1 MTRSHSL
8 LFAIILCILNS
19 FPASAKDLQTLT
31 VAGGCFWCVESDFEK
46 VPGVVDAVSGF
57 TGGKIANARYNKV
70 SKGGTKHLEAVQ
82 ITFDADIVSLET
94 LLDIFWRTIDPT
106 DAGGQ
111 FCDRGK
117 TFSSALFVKPH
128 QRPLAEAS
136 RKAASKALGKTI
148 VTPVTDV
155 KPFYPA
161 EATQQNYYKANKRVL
176 TRFGLIKKKDAYK
189 RYRKACG
196 RDMRVKQLWGKR
208 AFVVQ
213 GS

>member
-1 MTRSHSL
+1 MTRPHSL
-8 LFAIILCILNS
+8 LLAITLCILNS

-46 VPGVVDAVSGF
+46 VPGVVDAISGF
-57 TGGKIANARYNKV
+57 TGGKAVNARYSKV

-82 ITFDADIVSLET
+82 IIFDADIVSLKT

-117 TFSSALFVKPH
+117 TYSSALFVNSH
-128 QRPLAEAS
+128 QRLSAEAS
-136 RKAASKALGKTI
+136 RKAAGKALGKAI
-148 VTPVTDV
+148 VTPITDA
-155 KPFYPA
+155 KTFYPA
-161 EATQQNYYKANKRVL
+161 EVAQQNYYKASKRVL

-196 RDMRVKQLWGKR
+196 RDARVKQLWGKR